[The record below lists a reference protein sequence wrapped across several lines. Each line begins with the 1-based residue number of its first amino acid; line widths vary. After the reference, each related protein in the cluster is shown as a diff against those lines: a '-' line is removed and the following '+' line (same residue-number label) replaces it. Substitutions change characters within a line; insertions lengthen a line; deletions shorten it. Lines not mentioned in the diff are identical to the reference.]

1 MVKAVST
8 QVMRESD
15 AWTIANGTP
24 SEELMARAARAIFE
38 EGTWE
43 PPVAVVCG
51 KGNNAGDGYAAALL
65 LDDIGIWCEL
75 ILLEEKFSEDGAYYF
90 QQCMEKE
97 IPCMLWE
104 EGIDLSGYGT
114 ILDCLLGTGFSG
126 EVKEPM
132 ASLIRAVNE
141 SGAYVISADIN
152 SGLNGDTG
160 EGDLFVKSDLTVSIG
175 TYKLGHFCGRAKEA
189 MKKKVNRDIGIEIR
203 GQYVMME
210 E

>member
-24 SEELMARAARAIFE
+24 SKELMARAARAIFE

-114 ILDCLLGTGFSG
+114 ILDCRRRRGAGADGVFDPGG
-126 EVKEPM
+126 ERERRLCDLRGHQQRPERGHRRRGPVREVGP
-132 ASLIRAVNE
+132 
-141 SGAYVISADIN
+141 Y
-152 SGLNGDTG
+152 GL
-160 EGDLFVKSDLTVSIG
+160 
-175 TYKLGHFCGRAKEA
+175 H
-189 MKKKVNRDIGIEIR
+189 RD
-203 GQYVMME
+203 V
-210 E
+210 